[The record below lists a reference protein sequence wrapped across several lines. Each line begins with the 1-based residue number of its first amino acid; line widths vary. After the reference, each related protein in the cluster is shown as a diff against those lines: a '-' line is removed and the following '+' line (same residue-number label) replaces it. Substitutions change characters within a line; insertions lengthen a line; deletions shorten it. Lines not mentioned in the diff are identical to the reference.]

1 MCPLRPHR
9 IACAS
14 LRYVQNAKRVPASRW
29 LKRGCSCRTFHL
41 ATWTLCTKL
50 TPVCWL
56 GAHLVSGL
64 CPIMAKRT
72 VHTPL
77 ELDTQGYPLQ
87 TLHKQFVSKS
97 IWKLALFDCM
107 SQCSRSPFLYVWW
120 QLVACVHRSGLDW
133 GTSLPGHFDRSL
145 MPFSNAVLICLAG

>member
-1 MCPLRPHR
+1 M
-9 IACAS
+9 
-14 LRYVQNAKRVPASRW
+14 
-29 LKRGCSCRTFHL
+29 
-41 ATWTLCTKL
+41 
-50 TPVCWL
+50 
-56 GAHLVSGL
+56 SGL